1 MSRGRQ
7 SKVERLIE
15 EYDLAPLGDELVES
29 WTADE
34 ERKSLRELA
43 AYFNRRLVAAT
54 LEQAEA
60 GTVDVEPETVYEVL
74 TDDDVTSGRRTE
86 LRTRL
91 EQAGVD
97 VESLEQSFVSYQ
109 AIRSYVKGVRDAELE
124 RPTDAEQIETE
135 RNTIQRLISRTQ
147 SVAEKKLHHL
157 HNTGRIVLG
166 DIRLTVDVS
175 VYCRD
180 CGTRKSVA
188 ELLDQ
193 GGCECER

>member
-7 SKVERLIE
+7 SKVERLIS
-15 EYDLAPLGDELVES
+15 EYDLEPLGDELVES

-34 ERKSLRELA
+34 ERMSLRELA
-43 AYFNRRLVAAT
+43 SHFNRRLVAAT
-54 LEQAEA
+54 LEEVGA
-60 GTVDVEPETVYEVL
+60 VDVEPEPVYEVL
-74 TDDDVTSGRRTE
+74 TDDEVTSGRRTE

-109 AIRSYVKGVRDAELE
+109 AIRSYVKDVRDAELE
-124 RPTDAEQIETE
+124 QPSDEEQIETE
-135 RNTIQRLISRTQ
+135 RDTIQRLISRTQ

-157 HNTGRIVLG
+157 HNTGRIALG

-180 CGTRKSVA
+180 CGTRRSVA

-193 GGCECER
+193 GGCECDR